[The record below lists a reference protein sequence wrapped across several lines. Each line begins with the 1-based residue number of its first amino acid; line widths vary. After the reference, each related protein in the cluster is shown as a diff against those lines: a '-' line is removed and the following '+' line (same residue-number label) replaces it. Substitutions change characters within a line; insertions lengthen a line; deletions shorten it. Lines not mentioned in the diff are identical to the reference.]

1 MLLLVVLKHRNV
13 RHLEVLQQIRRLA
26 HNRLVGS
33 RLANREQGVIREAR
47 LVHEH
52 LVGERG
58 TFSDQ
63 LFSQAVNRLPNNI
76 GVAFHNVRM
85 MSGPSENAVDAQPLA
100 DGLPVIEGETALLIY
115 DERVRRSPCLDPDLM
130 ELSAQLLLSPVS

>member
-1 MLLLVVLKHRNV
+1 MLLLVVLQHRSV
-13 RHLEVLQQIRRLA
+13 RHLEPLQQIRRLA

-47 LVHEH
+47 LVYEH

-58 TFSDQ
+58 TSSDQ
-63 LFSQAVNRLPNNI
+63 LFSQSVNRLSKNI
-76 GVAFHNVRM
+76 VVTLHNVRM
-85 MSGPSENAVDAQPLA
+85 LSGPSENAVDAQPLA
-100 DGLPVIEGETALLIY
+100 EGLPVVEGETAFLIY
-115 DERVRRSPCLDPDLM
+115 DERFRRSPCLDPDLM